1 MKAMSRILS
10 TAAMGLSVAF
20 ALMLCP
26 VQAFAQGGK
35 RKNPTSKLY
44 VTDAN
49 SQAAEINNGEKVD
62 DLLNKSVHS
71 ADGAT
76 IETKADSK
84 DTAIVLSNSTGVFFD
99 PDTKVEMQRFMQ
111 EPFTP
116 NRTDMDT
123 EPSISQTQAMVSRGS
138 VGLCTPNMVAGSSM
152 VYSTPHAS
160 VAIRGRKVVIQTSD
174 NETVVSLLEGDVTVR
189 GDQFTGGET
198 LKAGQQAVIR
208 RTSPT
213 APPTISIRPIP
224 PSQMPAL
231 NDRVDAA
238 CTARQKVYFEQ
249 VDPKTLFT
257 DGGEPQPEIVPKEVV
272 KPSIKPKITV
282 SASSIDDDSSQSQT
296 DGGNSNP

>member
-1 MKAMSRILS
+1 MKAKPSILPS
-10 TAAMGLSVAF
+10 AATGLAVAL
-20 ALMLCP
+20 ALVLCP
-26 VQAFAQGGK
+26 AQAFAQGK

-49 SQAAEINNGEKVD
+49 SQAAEINNGDKVD

-71 ADGAT
+71 ADGAI
-76 IETKADSK
+76 IETKPDAK
-84 DTAIVLSNSTGVFFD
+84 ETAIVLSNSTGVFFD

-123 EPSISQTQAMVSRGS
+123 EPSISQTQAMISRGS

-152 VYSTPHAS
+152 VYSTPQAS

-208 RTSPT
+208 RTSPS
-213 APPTISIRPIP
+213 APPSITIRPIP
-224 PSQMPAL
+224 ENQMPAL
-231 NDRVDAA
+231 NDRVEAA

-249 VDPKTLFT
+249 VDPQALFT
-257 DGGEPQPEIVPKEVV
+257 DSEPELVPKEVV

-282 SASSIDDDSSQSQT
+282 SASSIADENAPQ
-296 DGGNSNP
+296 P

>member
-1 MKAMSRILS
+1 MKAMPRIHS
-10 TAAMGLSVAF
+10 TAATGLAVAF
-20 ALMLCP
+20 ALVLCP
-26 VQAFAQGGK
+26 VQAFAAAK

-49 SQAAEINNGEKVD
+49 SQSAEINNGEKVD
-62 DLLNKSVHS
+62 NLLNKSVHS
-71 ADGAT
+71 ADGAI
-76 IETKADSK
+76 IETKPDAK

-99 PDTKVEMQRFMQ
+99 PDTKLEMQRFMQ

-116 NRTDMDT
+116 NRSDLNT
-123 EPSISQTQAMVSRGS
+123 EPSISQTQGVITRGA
-138 VGLCTPNMVAGSSM
+138 VGLCTPKMVAGSTM
-152 VYSTPHAS
+152 AYSTPQGNVS
-160 VAIRGRKVVIQTSD
+160 IRGGKMVIQCAD
-174 NETVVSLLEGDVTVR
+174 NETVVSLIEGDMTVR
-189 GDQFTGGET
+189 GDQFSGGET

-213 APPTISIRPIP
+213 APPIITIRPIP
-224 PSQMPAL
+224 ENQMPAL

-257 DGGEPQPEIVPKEVV
+257 DGGEPPPEIIPKEVV

-282 SASSIDDDSSQSQT
+282 SASSIDDDGSQSQT